1 MAPVLSGFP
10 PILGPAPRVLV
21 LGSMPSAAS
30 LREQQYY
37 GHPRNAFWPIMA
49 RLFDWPADWPY
60 PARCAALATHGV
72 ALWDVI
78 ARCTREGSADA
89 AIDTASVVVNP
100 IAALLRDQPTI
111 KAMVFNG
118 GTAAREFRR
127 RIKPKLDAE
136 ALALAQHQLPST
148 SPAMASLTLAQK
160 TAAWGILLALLG
172 DG

>member
-1 MAPVLSGFP
+1 MARELTGFP

-30 LREQQYY
+30 LAQRQYY

-49 RLFDWPADWPY
+49 QLFGWPADLPY
-60 PARCAALATHGV
+60 PERCTALAEREV

-78 ARCTREGSADA
+78 ARCAREGSADT
-89 AIDTASVVVNP
+89 AIDAASVVVNP
-100 IAALLRDQPTI
+100 IAELLGEQPTI
-111 KAMVFNG
+111 GAILFNG

-127 RIKPKLDAE
+127 HIGP
-136 ALALAQHQLPST
+136 ALSARPVDLPQHQLPST
-148 SPAMASLTLAQK
+148 SPAMARLTLAQK
-160 TAAWGILLALLG
+160 AEAWRILLELLG